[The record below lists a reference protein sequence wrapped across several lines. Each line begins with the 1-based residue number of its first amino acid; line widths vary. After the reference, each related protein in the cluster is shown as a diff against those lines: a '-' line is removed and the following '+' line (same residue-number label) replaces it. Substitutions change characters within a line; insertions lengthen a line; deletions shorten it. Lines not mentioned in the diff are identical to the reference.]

1 MDSTEWIEREL
12 AVLEDA
18 SLLRSP
24 AIIESMSGPEVSID
38 GRRLILACSN
48 NYLGLA
54 GDERVI
60 EAARI
65 AALEFGAG
73 SGASPLVSGLTRAQR
88 DLEERLAA
96 LKGANDSIVFSSGY
110 LANIGVIQ
118 ALAGPDDRVFSDELN
133 HASIIDGCRLSR
145 ATPVIYRHADME
157 HLDSLLSE
165 GGFRRALVV
174 TDSVFSMDGDIAPL
188 GEIVEIARSRGA
200 MTAVDEAHATGVLGP
215 TGGGAVEA
223 LGLTGQVDAVV
234 GTMSKALGSA
244 GGFVAGS
251 TNLARW
257 LRNRARSQIF
267 DTAPVPAAIGA
278 AAAALE
284 IVANEP
290 GRRDRIAELR
300 TLLGDG
306 LRDLGYQVGKS
317 DSAIVPVLVGESD
330 DAMKLS
336 SRILEL
342 GIFAP
347 AIRPPSVPVGT
358 ARIRLTV
365 MATHSDMHIAQ
376 ILDAFAAA
384 RREGSLS

>member
-1 MDSTEWIEREL
+1 MR
-12 AVLEDA
+12 
-18 SLLRSP
+18 RP
-24 AIIESMSGPEVSID
+24 AIIESMPGPEVSVS
-38 GRRLILACSN
+38 GRQVILACSN

-60 EAARI
+60 EAARL
-65 AALEFGAG
+65 AALKFGAG

-96 LKGANDSIVFSSGY
+96 YKGADDSIVFSSGY

-118 ALAGPDDRVFSDELN
+118 ALVGPGDRVFSDELN

-165 GGFRRALVV
+165 GGFRRALIV
-174 TDSVFSMDGDIAPL
+174 TDSVFSMDGDVAPL
-188 GEIVEIARSRGA
+188 VEIVKLAKRYGA

-215 TGGGAVEA
+215 RGGGAIEA
-223 LGLTGQVDAVV
+223 SGLTGQVDVVV

-251 TNLARW
+251 TNLASW

-284 IVANEP
+284 IVASEP
-290 GRRDRIAELR
+290 GRRDRIVELR

-306 LRDLGYQVGKS
+306 LRDLGYQVGES
-317 DSAIVPVLVGESD
+317 NSAIVPVLIGESD
-330 DAMKLS
+330 EAMEVS
-336 SRILEL
+336 ARVFEL
-342 GIFAP
+342 GVFAP
-347 AIRPPSVPVGT
+347 AIRPPSVPAGT

-384 RREGSLS
+384 RRVSSRS

>member
-1 MDSTEWIEREL
+1 MDSIEWIEREL
-12 AVLEDA
+12 GVLEDA
-18 SLLRSP
+18 SLMRRP
-24 AIIESMSGPEVSID
+24 AIIESMPGPEVSVS
-38 GRRLILACSN
+38 GRQVILACSN

-60 EAARI
+60 EAARL
-65 AALEFGAG
+65 AALKFGAG

-88 DLEERLAA
+88 DLEERLAVY
-96 LKGANDSIVFSSGY
+96 KGADDSIVFSSGY

-118 ALAGPDDRVFSDELN
+118 ALVGPGDRVFSDELN

-165 GGFRRALVV
+165 GGFRRALIV
-174 TDSVFSMDGDIAPL
+174 TDSVFSMDGDVAPL
-188 GEIVEIARSRGA
+188 VEIVKLAKRYGA

-215 TGGGAVEA
+215 RGGGAIEA
-223 LGLTGQVDAVV
+223 SGLTGQVDVVV

-251 TNLARW
+251 TNLASW

-284 IVANEP
+284 IVASEP
-290 GRRDRIAELR
+290 GRRDRIVELR

-306 LRDLGYQVGKS
+306 LRDLGYQVGES
-317 DSAIVPVLVGESD
+317 NSAIIPVLIGESD
-330 DAMKLS
+330 EALEVS
-336 SRILEL
+336 ARVFEL
-342 GIFAP
+342 GVFAP
-347 AIRPPSVPVGT
+347 AIRPPSVPAGT

-384 RREGSLS
+384 RRVSSRS

>member
-1 MDSTEWIEREL
+1 
-12 AVLEDA
+12 
-18 SLLRSP
+18 
-24 AIIESMSGPEVSID
+24 MSGPEVSIE

-60 EAARI
+60 EAARS
-65 AALEFGAG
+65 AASRFGAG

-96 LKGANDSIVFSSGY
+96 FKGTEDCVIFSSGY

-118 ALAGPDDRVFSDELN
+118 ALAGPDDAVFSDELN

-165 GGFRRALVV
+165 GGFRRSLVV
-174 TDSVFSMDGDIAPL
+174 TDSVFSMDGDVAPL
-188 GEIVEIARSRGA
+188 TELVEIARRHGA
-200 MTAVDEAHATGVLGP
+200 MTVVDEAHATGVLGP
-215 TGGGAVEA
+215 AGGGAVEA

-244 GGFVAGS
+244 GGFVAGTS
-251 TNLARW
+251 DLAAW

-278 AAAALE
+278 ASAAIEVIAS
-284 IVANEP
+284 EP
-290 GRRDRIAELR
+290 VRRERIAELR
-300 TLLGDG
+300 ALLTEG
-306 LRDLGYQVGKS
+306 LRDLGYRVGES
-317 DSAIVPVLVGESD
+317 ESAIIPVFVGESD
-330 DAMKLS
+330 EAMRLS
-336 SRILEL
+336 ARIRQS
-342 GIFAP
+342 GVFAP

-365 MATHSDMHIAQ
+365 MATHSDMQIAQ
-376 ILDAFAAA
+376 VLDAFAAA
-384 RREGSLS
+384 RGDGSAP